1 MARTKT
7 KWTYSEIYIHTYK
20 NLESILEAE
29 NDWLE
34 STSCR
39 DRVSQKRKV
48 DDLEATLRIFKSY
61 PGICRPQR
69 ELN

>member
-7 KWTYSEIYIHTYK
+7 KFTYTEVYIQTYK
-20 NLESILEAE
+20 NLENILEME
-29 NDWLE
+29 KDWLE

-39 DRVSQKRKV
+39 DRVSQQRKV

-61 PGICRPQR
+61 PGICKSH
-69 ELN
+69 